1 MVICLEIAIKGSML
15 YCIRV
20 LLPLST
26 LGFQGDF
33 MPFLSHGLG
42 WPLKNK

>member
-20 LLPLST
+20 LLPVST

-33 MPFLSHGLG
+33 MPLSFTWFGLTFEG
-42 WPLKNK
+42 